1 LSLFDLA
8 EEHTN
13 RHSVRAISLFGIEG
27 LNPDLV
33 AREMLEEWGTG
44 AQGSPNRLKGSIV
57 VTHSGAEF
65 SAGDLKVFQIDKSR
79 LVVC

>member
-1 LSLFDLA
+1 
-8 EEHTN
+8 
-13 RHSVRAISLFGIEG
+13 
-27 LNPDLV
+27 
-33 AREMLEEWGTG
+33 MLEEWGTG